1 MIKEKYISNIKETC
15 ITISNSKVESIRL
28 KNDTKTSLRIYKDG
42 YIGVAGRIGK
52 YSEGELEKE
61 ALEALEQKIEYPC
74 EPTQNK
80 QEKLDKKAEIIKDEE
95 AACEVEEL
103 LSELNKQ
110 QPEFIF
116 SHKVRIKE
124 TNNKIVN
131 DGNLDLEY
139 SDRVMS
145 IEIVYKDKSSSNIMD
160 GFVGSEERKYDR
172 ELFLKESNMVLNAY
186 KNKVDFD
193 NSGTYPVIFIANE
206 MPVEKFM
213 SDLNG
218 KIFASGS
225 SLFSNKMGE
234 KVFNENF
241 TFYHSLNPDDV
252 LNMPFFDAE
261 GVVNPDYRYALI
273 ENGVISSPYT
283 DKRTAKRFNLP
294 LTGTSEAAYDGVPT
308 LQPLGFKVKESD
320 KSLKELLGGQT
331 GIIVMIASGG
341 DFTPGGD
348 YGTPVQLAMLFDGE
362 NLIGRLPEIQI
373 SSNVFDMYG
382 KAFRGVSK
390 DSPLPYSRWNFAV
403 MDMKVSKI

>member
-1 MIKEKYISNIKETC
+1 MVKEKYTSNIKETC
-15 ITISNSKVESIRL
+15 ITISNSRVESIRL
-28 KNDTKTSLRIYKDG
+28 KNDTKTSLRIYKDR
-42 YIGVAGRIGK
+42 YIGVAGAIGK
-52 YSEGELEKE
+52 YSEAELEKG

-80 QEKLDKKAEIIKDEE
+80 QEKLDKRTEIIKDEE
-95 AACEVEEL
+95 AVNEVEEL

-124 TNNKIVN
+124 TNNKIIN
-131 DGNLDLEY
+131 DADLDLEY

-145 IEIVYKDKSSSNIMD
+145 IELVYKDKGSSNIMD
-160 GFVGSEERKYDR
+160 GFIANEARKYDR
-172 ELFLKESNMVLNAY
+172 KLFLKESNMILNAY
-186 KNKVDFD
+186 KNKVDLE
-193 NSGTYPVIFIANE
+193 NCGTYPVIFATNE
-206 MPVEKFM
+206 IPTGKFI

-252 LNMPFFDAE
+252 FNTPFFDAE
-261 GVVNPDYRYALI
+261 GVVNNNYRYALI
-273 ENGVISSPYT
+273 DKGVINSPYT

-308 LQPLGFKVKESD
+308 LQPSGFKVKESN

-390 DSPLPYSRWNFAV
+390 DFPLPYSRNNFAV

>member
-1 MIKEKYISNIKETC
+1 MVKEKYIKSIKETC
-15 ITISNSKVESIRL
+15 ITISNSRVESIRL
-28 KNDTKTSLRIYKDG
+28 KNDTKTSLRIYKDE
-42 YIGVAGRIGK
+42 YIGVAGSIGK
-52 YSEGELEKE
+52 YSEDELERA

-80 QEKLDKKAEIIKDEE
+80 QEKLDKRTEIIKDEE

-103 LSELNKQ
+103 LSELKNQ

-116 SHKVRIKE
+116 FHKVRIKE
-124 TNNKIVN
+124 TNSKIIN

-139 SDRVMS
+139 RDKVMS
-145 IEIVYKDKSSSNIMD
+145 IELAFKDKSSSNIMD
-160 GFVGSEERKYDR
+160 GFIGTEARRYDR
-172 ELFLKESNMVLNAY
+172 GLFLKESNMILNAY
-186 KNKVDFD
+186 KNKVDLV
-193 NSGTYPVIFIANE
+193 NSGTYPVIFIADM
-206 MPVEKFM
+206 MPMEKFI

-234 KVFNENF
+234 KVFNEDF

-252 LNMPFFDAE
+252 LNTPFFDAE
-261 GVVNPDYRYALI
+261 GVVNNNYRYPLI
-273 ENGVISSPYT
+273 EKGVINSPYT
-283 DKRTAKRFNLP
+283 DKRTAKRFDLP

-308 LQPLGFKVKESD
+308 LKPLGFKVKESN

-331 GIIVMIASGG
+331 GIIVMIAEGG

-348 YGTPVQLAMLFDGE
+348 YGTPVQLAMLYDGE

-390 DSPLPYSRWNFAV
+390 DFPLPYSRCNFAV
-403 MDMKVSKI
+403 MDMKVSRM